1 MKIKFKNLIEFWYL
15 SQLHV
20 TISNHR
26 YVTINT
32 SCHEYIY
39 IFFFVELGHEFW
51 HLQNL
56 AAKQS
61 KEY

>member
-1 MKIKFKNLIEFWYL
+1 MKSEVTLKSEKQPTLQFVDKVIK
-15 SQLHV
+15 Q
-20 TISNHR
+20 
-26 YVTINT
+26 
-32 SCHEYIY
+32 
-39 IFFFVELGHEFW
+39 GHEFW